1 MDPIFQ
7 YIILVVAGFG
17 AGFINAVAGGGS
29 TLTLPIL
36 IYMGLSPSV
45 ANGTNR
51 IAILLQNVSANAGYH
66 SKGVKLKPF
75 HFYMAL
81 FATLGSVIGVT
92 LAKDIDE
99 TLFKQI
105 LAAVMVLA
113 VINIFRKK
121 QTNPEIELPKT
132 GFRFILS
139 AVSFF
144 FIGIYGGFIQV
155 GTGIVVILAMH
166 YVTKS
171 SLLQANIVK
180 VFVVLMYSIIAL
192 ALFAYNGLVSW
203 QHGLIL
209 AIGNSAGAYISSRIA
224 LKKGDGWI
232 RILFAIAV
240 IIMAVKL
247 FLDI

>member
-1 MDPIFQ
+1 MDHQILE
-7 YIILVVAGFG
+7 YIILVIAGFG

-36 IYMGLSPSV
+36 IYMGLSPAV

-51 IAILLQNVSANAGYH
+51 IAILSQNIFANAGYH
-66 SKGVKLKPF
+66 SKGMRLKPF
-75 HFYMAL
+75 HYYMAF
-81 FATLGSVIGVT
+81 FATLGSIIGVT

-105 LAAVMVLA
+105 LAGVMIVA

-121 QTNPEIELPKT
+121 QTNPEITLPQK
-132 GFRFILS
+132 GWRFWIS
-139 AVSFF
+139 AISFF
-144 FIGIYGGFIQV
+144 AIGIYGGFIQV

-166 YVTKS
+166 YITKS
-171 SLLQANIVK
+171 SLLQANVVK

-192 ALFAYNGLVSW
+192 AMFAYNDLVSW

-209 AIGNSAGAYISSRIA
+209 AIGNSSGAFISSRLA
-224 LKKGDGWI
+224 VKKGDGWI
-232 RILFAIAV
+232 RILFAAAV
-240 IIMAVKL
+240 IIMAIKL
-247 FLDI
+247 LLD